1 VVHRADNPQSP
12 EPAAPGAATTVNGA
26 VLPVTPTKPVAG
38 HEPDYPDTLD
48 AGLLRISGVCILAT
62 VMAILDHTVVSVAQ
76 RTFIV
81 EFESTQA
88 IVAWTMTG
96 YTLALATVI
105 PLAGWASDRFGTKRL
120 FMGAILWF
128 TLGSLLCAMA
138 PNIAALIVFRV
149 IQGLGGG
156 MLMPLTF
163 IILTR
168 EAGPLRL
175 GRLMAVLGVPMLLG
189 PMCGP
194 VLGGWLI
201 DNYGWQWI
209 FRINLPLGVV
219 VLILAAVVFPK
230 DRPMRSETFD
240 FTGMLLL
247 SPGLATFLFGIS
259 SVPRR
264 GTFADH
270 RVWMPMVVGLTLII
284 AFVVHALYRAE
295 NPLIDLRLFKNRVVT
310 LANSAMLLFAVGFLG
325 VWLLFPSYFQQSL
338 HQTPLQSGVHL
349 IPLGLGAMS
358 TMPLAG
364 AFMDRRGPGKVLLV
378 GITLLTSGLS
388 VFAYGVSKQA
398 GYLPLLLAGL
408 VIMGMGLGCT
418 TTPLSGSAVQALAP
432 HQVARGS
439 TLITVNHQVAASVGT
454 ALMSVILTKQFD
466 RSENITTANAL
477 AMLRNNAVKRAT
489 PLHST
494 ALSRRA
500 LAPDFTSHVIHDLS
514 HAYTIMIVVAIIIV
528 ASALLP
534 AAFLPRKP
542 PSAVVRQTP
551 PPKAEPGN
559 QL

>member
-1 VVHRADNPQSP
+1 
-12 EPAAPGAATTVNGA
+12 VNGA
-26 VLPVTPTKPVAG
+26 VLPVEPTTPVSC
-38 HEPDYPDTLD
+38 HEPEYPDTLD
-48 AGLLRISGVCILAT
+48 PGLLRISGVCILAMM
-62 VMAILDHTVVSVAQ
+62 MAILDQTVVSVAQ
-76 RTFIV
+76 RTFIA
-81 EFESTQA
+81 EFGSTQA

-138 PNIAALIVFRV
+138 PNIQTLIVFRV

-201 DNYGWQWI
+201 GNYGWQWI
-209 FRINLPLGVV
+209 FRINLPLGVI

-230 DRPMRSETFD
+230 DRATPSETFD

-264 GTFADH
+264 GTFTDRH
-270 RVWMPMVVGLTLII
+270 VWIPAVVGLTLIL

-325 VWLLFPSYFQQSL
+325 VWLLFPSYFQQLL
-338 HQTPLQSGVHL
+338 HETPLQSGVHL
-349 IPLGLGAMS
+349 IPLGLGTMS

-364 AFMDRRGPGKVLLV
+364 AFMDKRGPGKILLL
-378 GITLLTSGLS
+378 GIALLTGGLS
-388 VFAYGVSKQA
+388 VFAYGVSKQT
-398 GYLPLLLAGL
+398 GYLPLLLVGL

-418 TTPLSGSAVQALAP
+418 MTPLSGSAVQALAP

-439 TLITVNHQVAASVGT
+439 TLITVNHHVAASVGT
-454 ALMSVILTKQFD
+454 ALMSVLLTNQFN
-466 RSENITTANAL
+466 RSENITTANTL
-477 AMLRNNAVKRAT
+477 TMLQGSAVKRQT
-489 PLHST
+489 PLDSS
-494 ALSRRA
+494 ALSHQA
-500 LAPDFTSHVIHDLS
+500 LAPDFTSHVMHDLS
-514 HAYTIMIVVAIIIV
+514 HAYAIVIVVAIIFV
-528 ASALLP
+528 AVTLVP
-534 AAFLPRKP
+534 AAFLPKKP
-542 PSAVVRQTP
+542 PSKIVRQTRVP
-551 PPKAEPGN
+551 TY
-559 QL
+559 